1 MPLSGGRQLK
11 IVRHLRARR
20 IDIRSSV
27 NEPTDVDGQ
36 KGAEFPLHIECLAG
50 GLRVMC
56 AKQASGNF

>member
-1 MPLSGGRQLK
+1 MMRGSDAEGKP
-11 IVRHLRARR
+11 I
-20 IDIRSSV
+20 
-27 NEPTDVDGQ
+27 PTDVDGQ